1 MMAACLRRA
10 KEPAMRIRHLH
21 LSDYRNFPRLDL
33 ALPAGAVIILGAN
46 AQGKSN
52 LLEAIH
58 LLATM
63 RSSRAASDG
72 ELIRWQVDPLAGPP
86 LGRLVAE
93 VESQGGPLRLEMAV
107 VGRSSQALPSGG
119 EQRLPAH
126 AGKTV
131 RVNGL
136 ARRLSDA
143 VGQLAAVL
151 FTAHD
156 MEMVVGPPSLRRR
169 YLDIAISQVDG
180 AYLRAL
186 QRYAKVL
193 LQRNHLLKRF
203 QDGSARREELAFWDE
218 QLVREGSAIVA
229 ARALAVSS
237 LEPLAAAAHADLS
250 DGREELALV
259 YQPHLGGAIDG
270 QQAASLA
277 RQELATAFGQE
288 LGRCSEREVRVGAT
302 ILGPHRDD
310 LLVLLD
316 GVSAAAF
323 ASRAQQRTIALA
335 LRLAEA
341 RFLHQRR
348 GDSPVLLLD
357 DVLSELD
364 ARRRAAVLVAVA
376 DYEQV
381 VITATDLDRFSP
393 DFLARAALFRVEGGS
408 VAPMPG
414 IAFEREEA
422 TGGAASP

>member
-1 MMAACLRRA
+1 
-10 KEPAMRIRHLH
+10 MRIRHLH
-21 LSDYRNFPRLDL
+21 LADYRNFPRLDL
-33 ALPAGAVIILGAN
+33 VLPNGPAIVVGAN

-58 LLATM
+58 MLATM
-63 RSSRAASDG
+63 RSPRTSSDV
-72 ELIRWQVDPLAGPP
+72 ELIRRQAEAPAWPP
-86 LGRLVAE
+86 VGRLVADAE
-93 VESQGGPLRLEMAV
+93 TQAGPLRLEMAV
-107 VGRSSQALPSGG
+107 VGRASQPPSSAGDQS
-119 EQRLPAH
+119 LPAH
-126 AGKTV
+126 ASRTV

-169 YLDIAISQVDG
+169 YLDIAISQVEG
-180 AYLRAL
+180 AYLRGL

-193 LQRNHLLKRF
+193 LQRNHLLKRL
-203 QDGSARREELAFWDE
+203 QDGSARHEELRFWDE
-218 QLVREGSAIVA
+218 QLVLEGSAIVE
-229 ARALAVSS
+229 ARALAVSN
-237 LEPLAAAAHADLS
+237 LAPMAAAAHADLS
-250 DGREELALV
+250 DGREQLSLA
-259 YQPHLGGAIDG
+259 YHPHLGSAVDG

-277 RQELATAFGQE
+277 RQDLAGAFARELA
-288 LGRCSEREVRVGAT
+288 RWSEREVRAGTT

-310 LLVLLD
+310 LLLELD

-335 LRLAEA
+335 LRLSEA
-341 RFLHQRR
+341 RFLRQRR

-364 ARRRAAVLVAVA
+364 ARRRAAVLAAVA

-381 VITATDLDRFSP
+381 IITATDLDRFSP
-393 DFLARAALFRVEGGS
+393 DFLARAALFRVAAGS
-408 VAPMPG
+408 VEPMAVTDVEKG
-414 IAFEREEA
+414 EA
-422 TGGAASP
+422 AAEAASP

>member
-1 MMAACLRRA
+1 
-10 KEPAMRIRHLH
+10 MRIRHLR
-21 LSDYRNFPRLDL
+21 LSQYRNFSRLDL
-33 ALPAGAVIILGAN
+33 ALPAGPAIVLGAN

-63 RSSRAASDG
+63 RSPRVGTDS

-86 LGRLVAE
+86 VGRMVAD
-93 VESQGGPLRLEMAV
+93 VETQVGPLRLEMV
-107 VGRSSQALPSGG
+107 IVGRSGEHPSMG
-119 EQRLPAH
+119 EQNRAGH
-126 AGKTV
+126 ASKTV

-136 ARRLSDA
+136 ARRLSEA

-156 MEMVVGPPSLRRR
+156 MDIVVGPPSLRRR

-193 LQRNHLLKRF
+193 LQRNHLLKRL

-218 QLVREGSAIVA
+218 QLVLEGSVIVA
-229 ARALAVSS
+229 ARAAAVSA
-237 LEPLAAAAHADLS
+237 LGPLAAAAHADLS
-250 DGREELALV
+250 DGLEELALL
-259 YQPHLGGAIDG
+259 YQPHLGGGVDG
-270 QQAASLA
+270 PQAASLG
-277 RQELATAFGQE
+277 RQELAAVFAQE
-288 LGRCSEREVRVGAT
+288 LRRWSEREVRAGAT

-310 LLVLLD
+310 LLVQLD

-323 ASRAQQRTIALA
+323 ASRAQQRTIVLA

-341 RFLHQRR
+341 RFLRQRR

-364 ARRRAAVLVAVA
+364 AHRRAAVLASVA

-381 VITATDLDRFSP
+381 LITATDLDRFSP
-393 DFLARAALFRVEGGS
+393 DFLARAALFRVAAGS
-408 VAPMPG
+408 VESMSAPVSERGEAPG
-414 IAFEREEA
+414 GVA
-422 TGGAASP
+422 

>member
-1 MMAACLRRA
+1 
-10 KEPAMRIRHLH
+10 MRIRHLH

-33 ALPAGAVIILGAN
+33 ALPAGPAIILGAN

-58 LLATM
+58 LLAAM
-63 RSSRAASDG
+63 RSPRTGTDA
-72 ELIRWQVDPLAGPP
+72 ELIRWQAETLAGSPV
-86 LGRLVAE
+86 GRLVAD
-93 VESQGGPLRLEMAV
+93 VDARAGSLRLEMAV
-107 VGRSSQALPSGG
+107 VGRGGQQLPPRG
-119 EQRLPAH
+119 EQVLGGH
-126 AGKTV
+126 ATKTV

-136 ARRLSDA
+136 ARRLSEA
-143 VGQLAAVL
+143 VGQMAAVL

-169 YLDIAISQVDG
+169 YLDVAISQVDG

-193 LQRNHLLKRF
+193 LQRNHLLKRL

-218 QLVREGSAIVA
+218 QLVLEASAIVE

-237 LEPLAAAAHADLS
+237 LAPLSAAAHTDLS
-250 DGREELALV
+250 DGREKLTLV
-259 YQPHLGGAIDG
+259 YQPHLGGTMDG
-270 QQAASLA
+270 DQAASLG
-277 RQELATAFGQE
+277 RQELATALAQE
-288 LGRCSEREVRVGAT
+288 LGRWCEREVRAGTT

-310 LLVLLD
+310 LLFQLD

-341 RFLHQRR
+341 RLLRDRR

-364 ARRRAAVLVAVA
+364 ERRRSAVLAAVA

-381 VITATDLDRFSP
+381 IITATDLDRFSP
-393 DFLARAALFRVEGGS
+393 DFLARAALFRVEAGS
-408 VAPMPG
+408 VEPMAG
-414 IAFEREEA
+414 ADAGR
-422 TGGAASP
+422 GGALPQDDGAALP

>member
-1 MMAACLRRA
+1 MVAARLGRA
-10 KEPAMRIRHLH
+10 RAPAMRIRHLH

-33 ALPAGAVIILGAN
+33 ALPAGPAIILGAN

-52 LLEAIH
+52 LLEAVH

-63 RSSRAASDG
+63 RSPRTTSDA

-86 LGRLVAE
+86 VGRLVAD
-93 VESQGGPLRLEMAV
+93 VDAQAGPLRLEMAV
-107 VGRSSQALPSGG
+107 VGRSGQPLRPGG
-119 EQRLPAH
+119 EQGPSGH
-126 AGKTV
+126 ATKTV

-136 ARRLSDA
+136 ARRLSEA

-193 LQRNHLLKRF
+193 LQRNHLLKRL

-218 QLVREGSAIVA
+218 QLVLEGSAIVG
-229 ARALAVSS
+229 ARALAVSN
-237 LEPLAAAAHADLS
+237 LAPLAAAAHADLS
-250 DGREELALV
+250 DGREELSLV
-259 YQPHLGGAIDG
+259 YQPHLGATTDG
-270 QQAASLA
+270 HQAASLA
-277 RQELATAFGQE
+277 RQELATAFAQE
-288 LGRCSEREVRVGAT
+288 LGRWCQREVRAGAT

-310 LLVLLD
+310 LLVQLD

-341 RFLHQRR
+341 RLIRQRR

-364 ARRRAAVLVAVA
+364 ARRRAAVLAAVA

-393 DFLARAALFRVEGGS
+393 DFLGRAALFRVAAGS
-408 VAPMPG
+408 VEPMPG
-414 IAFEREEA
+414 PALERGEA
-422 TGGAASP
+422 TGGAASL

>member
-1 MMAACLRRA
+1 
-10 KEPAMRIRHLH
+10 MRIRHLH
-21 LSDYRNFPRLDL
+21 LSDYRNFPRLEL
-33 ALPAGAVIILGAN
+33 ALPAGPAIILGAN

-52 LLEAIH
+52 LLEAVH

-63 RSSRAASDG
+63 RSPRTASDA
-72 ELIRWQVDPLAGPP
+72 ELIRWQADRLGGPP
-86 LGRLVAE
+86 VGRLVAD
-93 VESQGGPLRLEMAV
+93 VDAQAGPLRLEMAV
-107 VGRSSQALPSGG
+107 VGRSGQPYSPGG
-119 EQRLPAH
+119 EQSPGTH
-126 AGKTV
+126 ASKTV

-193 LQRNHLLKRF
+193 LQRNHLLKRL

-218 QLVREGSAIVA
+218 QLVLEASAIVA

-237 LEPLAAAAHADLS
+237 LAPMAAVAHTDLS
-250 DGREELALV
+250 DGREELSLL
-259 YQPHLGGAIDG
+259 YQPHLGATIDG
-270 QQAASLA
+270 KQAASLA
-277 RQELATAFGQE
+277 RPELAAAFAQE
-288 LGRCSEREVRVGAT
+288 LGRWCEREVRAGAT

-310 LLVLLD
+310 LLVQLD

-341 RFLHQRR
+341 RLLSKRR

-364 ARRRAAVLVAVA
+364 ARRRAAVLAAVA

-393 DFLARAALFRVEGGS
+393 DFLGRAALFRVAAGS
-408 VAPMPG
+408 VEPMPG
-414 IAFEREEA
+414 PALERGEVLPRKDGEA
-422 TGGAASP
+422 SS

>member
-1 MMAACLRRA
+1 
-10 KEPAMRIRHLH
+10 MRIRHLH

-33 ALPAGAVIILGAN
+33 ALPAGPTIILGAN

-63 RSSRAASDG
+63 RSPRTGTDN

-93 VESQGGPLRLEMAV
+93 VEAQAGPLRLEMAV
-107 VGRSSQALPSGG
+107 VGRGGQLSAVGG
-119 EQRLPAH
+119 EQVPGGH
-126 AGKTV
+126 ATKTV

-136 ARRLSDA
+136 PRRLSEA

-193 LQRNHLLKRF
+193 LQRNHLLKRL
-203 QDGSARREELAFWDE
+203 QDGSARRDELAFWDE
-218 QLVREGSAIVA
+218 QLVLEGSAIVG
-229 ARALAVSS
+229 ARALTVSS
-237 LEPLAAAAHADLS
+237 LSPLAAAAHADLS
-250 DGREELALV
+250 DGREELTLR
-259 YQPHLGGAIDG
+259 YEPHLGGGIDG
-270 QQAASLA
+270 AQAASLA
-277 RQELATAFGQE
+277 RHELAAAFAQE
-288 LGRCSEREVRVGAT
+288 LGRWCEREVRAGAT

-310 LLVLLD
+310 LLVQLD

-335 LRLAEA
+335 LRLSEA
-341 RFLHQRR
+341 RLLRERR

-364 ARRRAAVLVAVA
+364 ARRRVAVLAAVA

-381 VITATDLDRFSP
+381 VVTATDLDRFSP
-393 DFLARAALFRVEGGS
+393 EFLARAAVFRVAAGAVEPITSS
-408 VAPMPG
+408 V
-414 IAFEREEA
+414 EREEA

>member
-1 MMAACLRRA
+1 MMAAALARA
-10 KEPAMRIRHLH
+10 PAMRIRHLH
-21 LSDYRNFPRLDL
+21 LSEYRNFPRLDL
-33 ALPAGAVIILGAN
+33 ALPAGPAIILGAN

-63 RSSRAASDG
+63 RSPRTASDA
-72 ELIRWQVDPLAGPP
+72 ELIRRQVNPLAGPP

-93 VESQGGPLRLEMAV
+93 VEAQVGPLRLEMAV
-107 VGRSSQALPSGG
+107 VGRSGQPSPPGG
-119 EQRLPAH
+119 EQSPGAH
-126 AGKTV
+126 ATKTV

-156 MEMVVGPPSLRRR
+156 MDMVVGPPSLRRR

-193 LQRNHLLKRF
+193 LQRNHLLKRL
-203 QDGSARREELAFWDE
+203 QDGSARREELAFWDD
-218 QLVREGSAIVA
+218 QLVLEGSAIVG
-229 ARALAVSS
+229 ARGLAVSS
-237 LEPLAAAAHADLS
+237 LGPLAAAAHADLS
-250 DGREELALV
+250 DGREELSLL
-259 YQPHLGGAIDG
+259 YQPHLGSAIDG
-270 QQAASLA
+270 HQAAFLG
-277 RQELATAFGQE
+277 RQELGAAFAQE
-288 LGRCSEREVRVGAT
+288 LGRWSDREVRAGAT

-310 LLVLLD
+310 LLVQLD

-335 LRLAEA
+335 LRLSEA
-341 RFLHQRR
+341 RLLRERR

-364 ARRRAAVLVAVA
+364 ARRRAAVLAAVA

-381 VITATDLDRFSP
+381 LVTATDLDRFSP
-393 DFLARAALFRVEGGS
+393 DFLARAALFRVAAGAVE
-408 VAPMPG
+408 PMTSP
-414 IAFEREEA
+414 AVEREGA

>member
-1 MMAACLRRA
+1 MMAARLRRA
-10 KEPAMRIRHLH
+10 RAPAMRIQHLH

-33 ALPAGAVIILGAN
+33 ALPAGPAVVLGAN

-63 RSSRAASDG
+63 RSSRAASDA
-72 ELIRWQVDPLAGPP
+72 ELIRWQADPLGGPP
-86 LGRLVAE
+86 LARLVAV
-93 VESQGGPLRLEMAV
+93 VESQAGPLRLEMAV
-107 VGRSSQALPSGG
+107 AGRSGQLSP
-119 EQRLPAH
+119 PAGDRSLVPH
-126 AGKTV
+126 ASKTV

-156 MEMVVGPPSLRRR
+156 MDVVTGPPSLRRR

-193 LQRNHLLKRF
+193 LQRNHLLKRL

-218 QLVREGSAIVA
+218 QLVLEGSAIVG
-229 ARALAVSS
+229 ARAVAVSS
-237 LEPLAAAAHADLS
+237 LAPHAAAAHTDLS

-259 YQPHLGGAIDG
+259 YEPHLGGGIDG
-270 QQAASLA
+270 PQAASLA
-277 RQELATAFGQE
+277 RQELAVAFAQE
-288 LGRCSEREVRVGAT
+288 LGRWSDREVRAGAT

-310 LLVLLD
+310 LLVQLD

-323 ASRAQQRTIALA
+323 ASRAQQRTVALA

-341 RFLHQRR
+341 RFLRERR

-364 ARRRAAVLVAVA
+364 ARRRAAVLAAVA

-381 VITATDLDRFSP
+381 LITATDLDRFSP
-393 DFLARAALFRVEGGS
+393 DFLARAALFRVAAGS
-408 VAPMPG
+408 VEPIVGPAVEKG
-414 IAFEREEA
+414 DASDE
-422 TGGAASP
+422 AASP

>member
-1 MMAACLRRA
+1 MMAARLRRA
-10 KEPAMRIRHLH
+10 RAPAMRIRHLH

-33 ALPAGAVIILGAN
+33 SLPVGPAVIVGAN

-63 RSSRAASDG
+63 RSPRTASDA
-72 ELIRWQVDPLAGPP
+72 ELIRRQVDPPAGPP
-86 LGRLVAE
+86 VGRLVAE
-93 VESQGGPLRLEMAV
+93 VEAQGGPLRLEMAV
-107 VGRSSQALPSGG
+107 AGRGGQPLPPGG
-119 EQRLPAH
+119 EQSAPAH

-136 ARRLSDA
+136 TRRLSEA

-193 LQRNHLLKRF
+193 LQRNHLLKRL

-218 QLVREGSAIVA
+218 QLVLEGSAIVG
-229 ARALAVSS
+229 ARALAVST
-237 LEPLAAAAHADLS
+237 LGPLAAAAHADLS
-250 DGREELALV
+250 DGREELTLV
-259 YQPHLGGAIDG
+259 YQPHLGATIDG
-270 QQAASLA
+270 LQAASLA
-277 RQELATAFGQE
+277 RQELAAVFAEE
-288 LGRCSEREVRVGAT
+288 LGRWAEREVRAGAT

-310 LLVLLD
+310 LIVLLD

-335 LRLAEA
+335 VRLAEA
-341 RFLHQRR
+341 RFLRQRR

-364 ARRRAAVLVAVA
+364 ARRRAAVLAAVA

-393 DFLARAALFRVEGGS
+393 DFLARAALFRVAAGAVE
-408 VAPMPG
+408 P
-414 IAFEREEA
+414 IAGPALERGEA
-422 TGGAASP
+422 AGGAASP

>member
-1 MMAACLRRA
+1 
-10 KEPAMRIRHLH
+10 MRIRHLH

-33 ALPAGAVIILGAN
+33 ALPAGPAIILGAN

-52 LLEAIH
+52 LLEAVH

-63 RSSRAASDG
+63 RSPRTGSDA
-72 ELIRWQVDPLAGPP
+72 ELIRWQTDPLAGPP
-86 LGRLVAE
+86 VGRLVAE
-93 VESQGGPLRLEMAV
+93 VDAQDGPLRLEMAV
-107 VGRSSQALPSGG
+107 VGRSSQAVSPGG
-119 EQRLPAH
+119 EQGPGGH
-126 AGKTV
+126 ATKSV

-169 YLDIAISQVDG
+169 FLDIAISQVDG

-193 LQRNHLLKRF
+193 LQRNHLLKRL

-218 QLVREGSAIVA
+218 QLVLEASEIVG
-229 ARALAVSS
+229 ARALAVAN
-237 LEPLAAAAHADLS
+237 LAPLAAAAHANLS
-250 DGREELALV
+250 DGREEMSLV
-259 YQPHLGGAIDG
+259 YQPHLGGTIDG
-270 QQAASLA
+270 DQAASLA
-277 RQELATAFGQE
+277 RQELATTFAQE
-288 LGRCSEREVRVGAT
+288 LGRWCEREVRAGAT

-310 LLVLLD
+310 LLIRLD

-341 RFLHQRR
+341 RLLRQRR

-364 ARRRAAVLVAVA
+364 TRRRAAVLAAVA

-381 VITATDLDRFSP
+381 IITATDLDRFSP
-393 DFLARAALFRVEGGS
+393 NFLARAALFRVAEGS
-408 VAPMPG
+408 VEAMPSPD
-414 IAFEREEA
+414 AERGEVLPRKD
-422 TGGAASP
+422 GAASL